1 VTPDG
6 FFVRISQMSQ
16 STSANVGQLQ
26 SDHVVIGGRALAFD
40 QIFNEAFFAPS
51 KINELRETFKHN
63 TPYPYLVFEG
73 LFSPVLL
80 ELMYSEFGSLR
91 WSDWR
96 RFDSINER
104 KLGSRP
110 YCRLGH
116 AAQLYFNTVHSGAFI
131 DILQQITGIEGLIPD
146 PSLTNGGIHEIP
158 TGGKFALHTDF
169 NQDSVTKLDNRL
181 VFITYLNKD
190 WLPSYAGALE
200 LWSVEERKCEA
211 KIEPTFGR
219 SILLYESSKSLH
231 GHPDPVNAPAG
242 RPRRSA
248 AAYFYTNGRPNG
260 EESTS
265 FHTTLFPLPVTRSQ
279 YARIV
284 GAVKYVT
291 PPAIIDAM
299 LKLRTIINC
308 RKSTFWRSG

>member
-1 VTPDG
+1 
-6 FFVRISQMSQ
+6 MSQ
-16 STSANVGQLQ
+16 SNWTDAGQLQ
-26 SDHVVIGGRALAFD
+26 SDHVVIGGRTLAFD

-51 KINELRETFKHN
+51 KVKELSETFKHN
-63 TPYPYLVFEG
+63 TPFPYLVFEG

-80 ELMYSEFGSLR
+80 ELMYSEFRILR

-96 RFDSINER
+96 RFDSINEL

-116 AAQLYFNTVHSGAFI
+116 ATQLYFNTVHSGAFI

-158 TGGKFALHTDF
+158 TGGKFELHTDF

-190 WLPSYAGALE
+190 WLPSYSGALE
-200 LWSVEERKCEA
+200 LWSVEEGKCEA

-219 SILLYESSKSLH
+219 SILFDESSKSLH

-248 AAYFYTNGRPNG
+248 AAYFYTNGRTNG

-265 FHTTLFPLPVTRSQ
+265 FRPTLFLLPVTRSQ

-284 GAVKYVT
+284 GAVKYLT

-299 LKLRTIINC
+299 LKLRTIIKR
-308 RKSTFWRSG
+308 RKSTFWRSE